1 MWIVFSP
8 SLLGRTIVAQM
19 ELRIPVFNRATVS
32 SMSRCLFTALFCCA
46 ITASS
51 VFQALG
57 APPKKT
63 EVIIVGAGLS
73 GLAAAYELKKARV
86 PYHILEIAP
95 RIGGRVRT
103 VRYHRPGEPE
113 TYADSGMEEYW
124 QSNPAVQVIKE
135 LKLKHSS
142 DVAVSS
148 IVLEKRLYPLPK
160 DVTPGGFKKTIF
172 SPPELEALNGFGE
185 KVGPWIKE
193 LKPGAPIRPE
203 LMKLKEISFAEF
215 IGQQKL
221 PSKVSEWIRVSVECE
236 IGTGW
241 DRISALDG
249 LAEYHIF
256 LGDGEDSYRIV
267 GGNDKFTDAL
277 ARAIGRGNISLNS
290 RVTRIASAD
299 GNGVEVQFLETESNE
314 NGVIRGKY
322 VISTVPLFRLF
333 EVQFVPALS
342 PKKREAISTMA
353 WGSYFKAH
361 VFLPAKSARFWTAND
376 TSILPILSDSELGVI
391 YDGNPQQDGP
401 TKILSLLV
409 HGDPAESDNMVPL
422 DQTRKQIGD
431 GLDKLWPG
439 IKEEIEGIEFYRY
452 HPRAIAAWPPGR
464 SRFDDLSNEIRRPE
478 NNVYLAGD
486 FTESSHSD
494 GAFISAHRVVQ
505 GILQSLEA
513 TKSKSSAR

>member
-1 MWIVFSP
+1 
-8 SLLGRTIVAQM
+8 M
-19 ELRIPVFNRATVS
+19 ELRERIPHWIPIVVRFVGRRLLIWICLTVI
-32 SMSRCLFTALFCCA
+32 ALCPVHA
-46 ITASS
+46 VA
-51 VFQALG
+51 G
-57 APPKKT
+57 PPRQT

-73 GLAAAYELKKARV
+73 GLATAYELKKAHV

-103 VRYHRPGEPE
+103 VRYHRPGQPE

-148 IVLEKRLYPLPK
+148 IMLEKRLYPLPK
-160 DVTPGGFKKTIF
+160 DVTPAGFKKMIF
-172 SPPELEALNGFGE
+172 SPSELEALNAFAEKFGP
-185 KVGPWIKE
+185 KIKE
-193 LKPGAPIRPE
+193 LKPGAVIRPD
-203 LMKLKEISFAEF
+203 LMALKDISFAEF
-215 IGQQKL
+215 VGQQKL
-221 PSKVSEWIRVSVECE
+221 PSKVSEWIRVSIECE
-236 IGTGW
+236 IGTAW
-241 DRISALDG
+241 HHISALDG

-256 LGDGEDSYRIV
+256 LGEGEDSYRIV

-277 ARAIGRGNISLNS
+277 AKAVGRGHISLNS
-290 RVTRIASAD
+290 RVTRVFSRPNEA
-299 GNGVEVQFLETESNE
+299 EVQFLETESNE

-322 VISTVPLFRLF
+322 VVSTIPLFRLF

-342 PKKREAISTMA
+342 PKKREAINGMA

-361 VFLPAKSARFWTAND
+361 VFLPAKAVRFWTAND
-376 TSILPILSDSELGVI
+376 SSILPILSDSELGVI

-409 HGDPAESDNMVPL
+409 HGDAAENDNMVPL
-422 DQTRKQIGD
+422 DQTRKQIVD

-439 IKEEIEGIEFYRY
+439 IKSEIEEIEFYRY
-452 HPRAIAAWPPGR
+452 HPRAIAAWPVGR

-494 GAFISAHRVVQ
+494 GAFISAHRVVA
-505 GILQSLEA
+505 GILQA
-513 TKSKSSAR
+513 RATTKSNGSAR